1 MDGPMAPFGIDE
13 LSPAE
18 SRERFDR
25 KDGTVLLDVR
35 EHDEVAVASLPGALH
50 IPMGQ
55 LGPRLGEL
63 PKDRDIIVFCHTGSR
78 SLMVAVQMK
87 RRGFARVF
95 NMAGGIHLWSQT
107 VDPNVPQY
115 D

>member
-1 MDGPMAPFGIDE
+1 MQAKAMA
-13 LSPAE
+13 
-18 SRERFDR
+18 DR

-35 EHDEVAVASLPGALH
+35 EYDEVAMASIEGALH
-50 IPMGQ
+50 IPMNQVGSK
-55 LGPRLGEL
+55 LAEL
-63 PKDRDIIVFCHTGSR
+63 PKDKDIVVFCHGGGR

-87 RRGFARVF
+87 RRGFERVF
-95 NMAGGIHLWSQT
+95 NMAGGIHGWSQT